1 MAKAGGSHERE
12 SRSSQIRSVLSE
24 KKSQN
29 RSGRSER
36 GMSDG
41 RVAVLDLPN
50 WVRWTQRRAACRKN
64 WSRSSSLAVEPSLGR
79 LNTPLHGSPLLG
91 VDFPVDCE
99 TGRSPSSLR
108 QSPSLSSLPDF
119 LGHPGGGRAVSHASG
134 DGLGVAVKNSTKPV
148 IVDIDEV
155 SQIQII
161 TLLSGNFNPG
171 PHVGL
176 EVGETYGL
184 KVKVQGF

>member
-1 MAKAGGSHERE
+1 MMEKLSKILQAMCPLIQNVKQWGGEFANIIM
-12 SRSSQIRSVLSE
+12 Q
-24 KKSQN
+24 
-29 RSGRSER
+29 
-36 GMSDG
+36 
-41 RVAVLDLPN
+41 RVK
-50 WVRWTQRRAACRKN
+50 KN

-79 LNTPLHGSPLLG
+79 LNTRLHGSPLLG

-108 QSPSLSSLPDF
+108 QSPSPSSLPDL
-119 LGHPGGGRAVSHASG
+119 LGHPGGGRAVSHVSD

-148 IVDIDEV
+148 IVDIDEA
-155 SQIQII
+155 SQIQIT
-161 TLLSGNFNPG
+161 TLLSGDFHPG